1 MTESELL
8 RLHRLRL
15 GQDPQV
21 TIWRNQVGVAE
32 YPGGIRVPYGLT
44 KGAADLIGIR
54 SLVITGEHIGR
65 TIGVFTAVEVKTPT
79 GRLTTLQERF
89 LALVTKR
96 GGIAVCSRSVHD
108 AVQALELDPLSEQLP

>member
-1 MTESELL
+1 MTEAELL

-15 GQDPQV
+15 GQDPAV

-44 KGAADLIGIR
+44 KGASDLIGIR
-54 SLVITGEHIGR
+54 SVVITPEHVGR
-65 TIGVFTAVEVKTPT
+65 TLGVFTAVEVKTPT

-89 LALVTKR
+89 LALVQRR

-108 AVQALELDPLSEQLP
+108 AVQALELDPLPR